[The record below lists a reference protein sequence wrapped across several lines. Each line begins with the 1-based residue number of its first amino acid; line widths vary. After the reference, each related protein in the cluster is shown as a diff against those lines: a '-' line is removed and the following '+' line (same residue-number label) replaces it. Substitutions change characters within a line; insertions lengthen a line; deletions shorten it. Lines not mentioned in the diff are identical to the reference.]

1 MIKVN
6 FMTFIYG
13 SHLRVAL
20 YRGHYKKHQRIVIQI
35 SNPVFYVFMSKHGRH
50 FAFELSFT
58 IVLFW
63 YVVVPYAMHRLE

>member
-1 MIKVN
+1 
-6 FMTFIYG
+6 MTFIYG
-13 SHLRVAL
+13 SHLRVLAL
-20 YRGHYKKHQRIVIQI
+20 YRGKKHQRTVIQI

-63 YVVVPYAMHRLE
+63 YVVVPYAMRRLE